1 MQDIY
6 RIEKQKT
13 IPINRKEIYFPKN
26 DGNIIFNEEITLLGD
41 DLDGIYDNNRLRLII
56 HKDKDLVHIFIA
68 SYEQD
73 SGLGYWSFSLSLEEY
88 AKFTN
93 MNDLIKQIFIEGI
106 YVDRG
111 VSMATGIKEKEATDL
126 LKKQDEYG
134 LDI

>member
-26 DGNIIFNEEITLLGD
+26 DGNIIFNEEISLLGD